1 MLKNTLLATA
11 MTLSVYVMSTNAE
24 AGHRPTEWYVGLE
37 GGVNLVQ
44 DADVVVLPL
53 ASKVEAEFDTGW
65 SVFLDAGYRWENNWR
80 VELEAGYRANDVD
93 CVSVGTGPCNGGNW
107 GDISQTTVMANV
119 IHDIPL
125 SDDTT
130 LSIGLGIGADFVQA
144 NSPFSNDEDWVFAGQ
159 ALLEL
164 SHSITER
171 LEIVATYRFLTS
183 DDPDFHLSG
192 LQHASFDNEN
202 HTFTLGLR
210 FDLEGDDEPMLTTE
224 PPPDLTPPPPE
235 KPEQFVVF
243 FGFNK
248 SNLDKAA
255 RNVVAEA
262 ATTAITDGFVSLRVT
277 GYTDTSGSAA
287 YNEQLSHRRAS
298 AVKKALVED
307 GVTESAISTA
317 GKGEMVLLVQT
328 KDQEK
333 EPRNRRATIDID
345 RGGATAPHTPAPAP
359 APAPAQ
365 VPVEK
370 PAPAV
375 KPAPVKPAAPK
386 PAPVPAPK
394 PAQPATPAP
403 AAPATSPAPAAPA
416 APNRNTGID
425 DETLAQYHVW
435 IAQARA
441 KHPYTDSEQRMFD
454 VMMCES
460 GGNAEIVNQA
470 GPYSGLFQYS
480 TGTWKGTWNDYR
492 TQNIYDAKAQIFATA
507 QAWQKGMQRQWGC
520 YSNPH

>member
-11 MTLSVYVMSTNAE
+11 MTLSIYVLSTNAE

-37 GGVNLVQ
+37 GGVSLVQ

-53 ASKVEAEFDTGW
+53 APKLEAEFNTGW
-65 SVFLDAGYRWENNWR
+65 SVFIDAGYRWENNWR
-80 VELEAGYRANDVD
+80 VELESGYRQNDVD

-107 GDISQTTVMANV
+107 GDISQSTVMANV

-130 LSIGLGIGADFVQA
+130 LSVGLGIGADFVQA
-144 NSPFSNDEDWVFAGQ
+144 DSPFSQDEDWVFAGQ
-159 ALLEL
+159 ALLAL
-164 SHSITER
+164 SHRITDR

-210 FDLEGDDEPMLTTE
+210 FDLDPDDEPMLTAE
-224 PPPDLTPPPPE
+224 PPPDLPLPPPE
-235 KPEQFVVF
+235 EPEQFVVF

-255 RNVVAEA
+255 NGVVSEA
-262 ATTAITDGFVSLRVT
+262 AATAIHDGLVSILVT

-287 YNEQLSHRRAS
+287 YNDQLSHRRAS
-298 AVKKALVED
+298 AVKKALVD
-307 GVTESAISTA
+307 NGVTETAIETT
-317 GKGEMVLLVQT
+317 GKGETILLVQT

-333 EPRNRRATIDID
+333 EPRNRRATIDIG
-345 RGGATAPHTPAPAP
+345 RGAASAPHTPAPAP
-359 APAPAQ
+359 VPASAPAAKPAPAPAS
-365 VPVEK
+365 VPT
-370 PAPAV
+370 
-375 KPAPVKPAAPK
+375 PAPVKPAAPK
-386 PAPVPAPK
+386 PAPTPAPK

-403 AAPATSPAPAAPA
+403 AAPATTPAPA

-480 TGTWKGTWNDYR
+480 TGTWKGVWNDYR
-492 TQNIYDAKAQIFATA
+492 TENIYDAKAQIFATA
-507 QAWQKGMQRQWGC
+507 LAWQMGMQHQWGC
-520 YSNPH
+520 YSHPH

>member
-11 MTLSVYVMSTNAE
+11 MTLSVYVLSTNAE
-24 AGHRPTEWYVGLE
+24 AGHRPMEWYVGLE

-53 ASKVEAEFDTGW
+53 ATSIEAKFDTGW

-80 VELEAGYRANDVD
+80 IELEAGYRQNDVD

-125 SDDTT
+125 SDHTA
-130 LSIGLGIGADFVQA
+130 LSVGLGLGADFVQA
-144 NSPFSNDEDWVFAGQ
+144 DSPFSQDEDWVFAGQ

-164 SHSITER
+164 SHRVTDR

-183 DDPDFHLSG
+183 DDPDFNLPG
-192 LQHASFDNEN
+192 LRHASFDNEN

-210 FDLEGDDEPMLTTE
+210 FDLQGDDEPMRTTKPPADL
-224 PPPDLTPPPPE
+224 PPPV

-255 RNVVAEA
+255 HDVVAEA
-262 ATTAITDGFVSLRVT
+262 AATATRDGYVAILVT

-287 YNEQLSHRRAS
+287 YNDQLSHRRAS
-298 AVKKALVED
+298 AVKKALVD
-307 GVTESAISTA
+307 NGVTEKAIETT

-333 EPRNRRATIDID
+333 EPRNRRATIDIE
-345 RGGATAPHTPAPAP
+345 RGAASAPQTPTPAPASATAAEP

-365 VPVEK
+365 K
-370 PAPAV
+370 PSP
-375 KPAPVKPAAPK
+375 
-386 PAPVPAPK
+386 
-394 PAQPATPAP
+394 TPAP
-403 AAPATSPAPAAPA
+403 PATTPSARPAQTATAPARRS
-416 APNRNTGID
+416 GV
-425 DETLAQYHVW
+425 DEDTLAQYHVW

-460 GGNAEIVNQA
+460 GGNASIVNPA
-470 GPYSGLFQYS
+470 GPYSGLFQF
-480 TGTWKGTWNDYR
+480 GPATWNGVWNDYR
-492 TQNIYDAKAQIFATA
+492 QENILDARAQIFATA
-507 QAWQKGMQRQWGC
+507 LAWQMGMQHQWGC
-520 YSNPH
+520 YSHPR